1 MSGFGAPSVSGH
13 NGIVR
18 DGDGNHQ
25 PNDHERYENGRFSM
39 HYE

>member
-13 NGIVR
+13 NGIVS

-25 PNDHERYENGRFSM
+25 PSGHECYENSRVSI
-39 HYE
+39 HCE